1 MVTHIYADSVTNCM
15 PVRLCPRHGYFD
27 GETCDCGNGG
37 RVVIDKGRR
46 VRLSKFLSGALRHFP
61 EDAGVTLD
69 DSGWARCDEVVEV
82 AVSRY
87 GWARPQHVDA
97 VVETDPKGRF
107 ERDDDM
113 VRAAYG
119 HSVDVELDDGGEN
132 SPEVLYHGT
141 ARRNVEPI
149 REDGVVP
156 KGRNEVYLSETVER
170 AREVGN
176 RHGDAVVFEVNAS
189 GLGVTE
195 RGDGVYAVDYVP
207 PEALSLL

>member
-1 MVTHIYADSVTNCM
+1 M
-15 PVRLCPRHGYFD
+15 
-27 GETCDCGNGG
+27 
-37 RVVIDKGRR
+37 VIDEDRR
-46 VRLSKFLSGALRHFP
+46 LRMSKFLSGTLRHFP
-61 EDAGVTLD
+61 DESGVVLDEAGWTRYEELLE
-69 DSGWARCDEVVEV
+69 A

-87 GWARPQHVDA
+87 RWARPEHVDA
-97 VVETDPKGRF
+97 VIETDPKGRF
-107 ERDDDM
+107 ERDDDR

-119 HSVDVELDDGGEN
+119 HSVEVELDDGGKDT
-132 SPEVLYHGT
+132 PEVLYHGT

-156 KGRNEVYLSETVER
+156 KGRNEVYLSETIEG
-170 AREVGN
+170 ARDVGK

-189 GLGVTE
+189 GLDVTE